1 MVDTISVFVEAD
13 DIIFP
18 IQKKATVAKAPET
31 KRIRIERAELEDL
44 VFKLYEQQPYW
55 TLKNLVAET
64 QQPEVRTYSHYYYI
78 VIIGVNSAL

>member
-1 MVDTISVFVEAD
+1 LVVAD
-13 DIIFP
+13 AICYLL
-18 IQKKATVAKAPET
+18 QKKASVAKAPET

-64 QQPEVRTYSHYYYI
+64 QQPEVQTLLFS
-78 VIIGVNSAL
+78 IILS